1 MIETIALIGLFFLVI
16 FVIGTFF
23 IYATVTNSSLH
34 STIISLIVYVV
45 VFYLYLIFAEIF
57 KSISKQVFTV
67 PEGDW
72 WDSIYYII
80 IIVFFMFIIATIV
93 RSIKSESIEKR
104 LLFSSI
110 GTLYILLMYSVI
122 YFLVKNYD
130 IIDNIFFWLNV
141 IILPFTF
148 LIWLFG
154 VLKLWFINYLYFL
167 YSLFS
172 LVYVIALF
180 ICIYK
185 LFDYL
190 YVMYI

>member
-1 MIETIALIGLFFLVI
+1 MLETIALIGLFFL
-16 FVIGTFF
+16 FVFTIGTFL
-23 IYATVTNSSLH
+23 IYLFTNSSLH
-34 STIISLIVYVV
+34 STVVSLIVYVIV
-45 VFYLYLIFAEIF
+45 LYIYLIFAELF
-57 KSISKQVFTV
+57 KGISKQVFTV
-67 PEGDW
+67 PEGDL
-72 WDSIYYII
+72 WDTIYYII
-80 IIVFFMFIIATIV
+80 IIVFLLLIIATIV
-93 RSIKSESIEKR
+93 RTIKSETIEKR

-110 GTLYILLMYSVI
+110 GTLYVLLMYSVV

-130 IIDNIFFWLNV
+130 MIENIFFWLNV

-154 VLKLWFINYLYFL
+154 VLKIWFIKYLYFL

-172 LVYVIALF
+172 LVYVIAMF

-190 YVMYI
+190 YMTYI